1 MIPNTANLRDLKK
14 MRLERHWSQ
23 DQLADMSG
31 LSIRTIQRIENGENA
46 GLESLK
52 SLAAV
57 FETNITDSDKTQE
70 IEQVRKEEEYLQ
82 SIKGFYKLLAIAI
95 LSLVVPLIIAV
106 NDASNWNVFLW
117 ILLSWGVTVA
127 IYSLNVF
134 DFFGEEWK
142 RKMIDKKF
150 KKK

>member
-117 ILLSWGVTVA
+117 VLLSWGVIVA